1 MRKGFTLIEL
11 IMVIVIL
18 GILAATAL
26 PRFIDLSSQ
35 ATESAARGTLGAMR
49 AAVAIQYADNAV
61 NNATPV
67 MPATIEV
74 SMFHDSQI
82 PDEPYSKDNTVTFG
96 SVAPTT
102 DGVGWLYDSANGRI
116 WINHSDYADY

>member
-26 PRFIDLSSQ
+26 PRFIDLSTQ

-49 AAVAIQYADNAV
+49 AAVAIQYAENAV
-61 NNATPV
+61 EKVTPV
-67 MPATIEV
+67 MPVTIV
-74 SMFHDSQI
+74 AAMFHDSQI
-82 PDEPYSKDNTVTFG
+82 PEEPFSNSSVVTYEAN
-96 SVAPTT
+96 APTASG
-102 DGVGWLYDSANGRI
+102 DGWRYDSGSGRI
-116 WINHSDYADY
+116 WINDSTYSDY

>member
-26 PRFIDLSSQ
+26 PRFIDLSAQ

-49 AAVAIQYADNAV
+49 AAVAIQYASNAV
-61 NNATPV
+61 SGNPG
-67 MPATIEV
+67 MPASIEV

-82 PDEPYSKDNTVTFG
+82 PDEPFSGVNTITLG
-96 SVAPTT
+96 SGAPTA
-102 DGVGWLYDSANGRI
+102 DGEGWRYDSANGRI
-116 WINHSDYADY
+116 WINDSDYSTY